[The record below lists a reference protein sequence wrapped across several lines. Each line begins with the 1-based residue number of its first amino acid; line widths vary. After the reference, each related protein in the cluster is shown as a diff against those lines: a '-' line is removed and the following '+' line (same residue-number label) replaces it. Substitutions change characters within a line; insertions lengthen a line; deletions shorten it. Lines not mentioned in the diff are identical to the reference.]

1 MRLLL
6 NLLINGLAVFIT
18 SQILPGVVIR
28 DFFSAIMVSV
38 VLGIANTI
46 IKPVLILLTLPIT
59 VMTLGLFILL
69 LNGLM
74 VVLASAIVP
83 GFFVSNIGTAI
94 IFSLVLSFVS
104 WFLNS
109 LKKEDK

>member
-6 NLLINGLAVFIT
+6 NLLVNGLAVFIT
-18 SQILPGVVIR
+18 SQILPGVIIR

-46 IKPVLILLTLPIT
+46 VKPVLILLTLPIT

-74 VVLASAIVP
+74 VILASAVVP
-83 GFFVSNIGTAI
+83 GFFVSNLGTAI
-94 IFSLVLSFVS
+94 IFSLVLSLVS

>member
-6 NLLINGLAVFIT
+6 NLLVNGLAVYIT
-18 SQILPGVVIR
+18 SQILPGVIIR

-59 VMTLGLFILL
+59 VITLGLFILI

-74 VVLASAIVP
+74 VILASVIVP
-83 GFFVSNIGTAI
+83 GFFVSNIGSAI
-94 IFSLVLSFVS
+94 IFSLVLSLVS

-109 LKKEDK
+109 LKSEES